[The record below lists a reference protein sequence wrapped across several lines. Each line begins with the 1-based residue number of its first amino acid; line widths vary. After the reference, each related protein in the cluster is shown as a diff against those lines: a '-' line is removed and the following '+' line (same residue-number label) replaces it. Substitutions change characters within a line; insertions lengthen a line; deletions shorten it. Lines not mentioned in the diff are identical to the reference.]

1 MDQAA
6 VIASIQQAYDDVAVE
21 TIDGGSFLFAGADR
35 MLPFV
40 TVVWSDAF
48 DSASDL
54 SRPGVF
60 RLNIGVSKATF
71 TGLVGSDD
79 AGHDY
84 TALDT
89 VMPHPVYAAQSWVC
103 VLNPSD
109 ATFESLRPLLAEAHQ
124 RAAERDARIAARTE
138 TAGSD

>member
-6 VIASIQQAYDDVAVE
+6 VIAAIQRAYDEVAIE

-35 MLPFV
+35 MLPFA

-48 DSASDL
+48 DNASDL

-71 TGLVGSDD
+71 SGLFGPDD
-79 AGHDY
+79 AEPDY

-103 VLNPSD
+103 VLDPSE
-109 ATFESLRPLLAEAHQ
+109 ATVETLRPLLAEAHQ
-124 RAAERDARIAARTE
+124 RAVERDTRIATRGE
-138 TAGSD
+138 TSDSD

>member
-1 MDQAA
+1 MDEAA
-6 VIASIQQAYDDVAVE
+6 LIAAIQGSYDDVTVQ
-21 TIDGGSFLFAGADR
+21 TIEGGSFLFVGADR

-54 SRPGVF
+54 SRPGVC

-71 TGLVGSDD
+71 TGMFAPGD
-79 AGHDY
+79 AEPDY

-89 VMPHPVYAAQSWVC
+89 LLPHPVYAAQSWVC
-103 VLNPSD
+103 VLNPSE

-124 RAAERDARIAARTE
+124 RAAERDARIAARGDPST
-138 TAGSD
+138 SD